1 MKILLSGGGTGGHF
15 YPLIAVAEA
24 INDLVKEKKLLPPT
38 LYFMGPSEYDKEKLF
53 ENGIIFVKVSA
64 GKNRIYFSPLN
75 FFDYFKTFFGCI
87 GALFK
92 MFSIYPDVVF
102 AKGGYASFPALF
114 VAKFLGIPVVIHESD
129 SAPGRVNKWAGK
141 FAKSIALSF
150 PEAAGD
156 FPEGKTAFSGQPV
169 RKAIFIPSSSGA
181 YEFLGLEQSVPVIF
195 VISGSQGAEKIND
208 TLVDSLP
215 ELLSRYQII
224 HQTGAFHLE
233 GIEKR
238 VSVSLSPEMRRR
250 YKPFDYLND
259 LALRMSSGV
268 ASLVVSRAGS
278 TIFEI
283 ASWGLPSIVIPI
295 TNSHGDHQKKNAF
308 NYARAGAAVVVEE
321 KNLSP
326 HILIAEI
333 DRLMEREGERAKMAE
348 AAKSF
353 AKPDAARKI
362 AKEILS
368 IALEH
373 EK

>member
-24 INDLVKEKKLLPPT
+24 INDIVKEEKLLPPS
-38 LYFMGPSEYDKEKLF
+38 LYFMGPGEYDKEKLF
-53 ENGIIFVKVSA
+53 ENGITFIKVSA
-64 GKNRIYFSPLN
+64 GKRRIYFSFLN
-75 FFDYFKTFFGCI
+75 FLDYFRTFFGVI
-87 GALFK
+87 HAVLS

-114 VAKFLGIPVVIHESD
+114 AAKILGIPVVLHESD
-129 SAPGRVNKWAGK
+129 SSPGRVNKWAGK
-141 FAKSIALSF
+141 FARSVALSF
-150 PEAAGD
+150 PEAAAD
-156 FPEGKTAFSGQPV
+156 FPEGKTAFSGQPI
-169 RKAIFIPSSSGA
+169 RKAIIIPSESGA
-181 YEFLGLEQSVPVIF
+181 YEFLELDQSVPVIF
-195 VISGSQGAEKIND
+195 VISGSQGAEIIND
-208 TLVDSLP
+208 ILVDSLP
-215 ELLSRYQII
+215 ELLSKYQII
-224 HQTGAFHLE
+224 HQTGAAHLE
-233 GIEKR
+233 DIEKR
-238 VSVSLSPEMRRR
+238 VSVSLSPEARRR
-250 YKPFDYLND
+250 YKPFGYLND
-259 LALRMSSGV
+259 LAMRMSSGV

-295 TNSHGDHQKKNAF
+295 ANSHGGHQRKNAF
-308 NYARAGAAVVVEE
+308 NYARAGAAEVIEE

-333 DRLMEREGERAKMAE
+333 DRLMADEKGRAKMAE

-353 AKPDAARKI
+353 SKPDAARKI
-362 AKEILS
+362 AKEILA